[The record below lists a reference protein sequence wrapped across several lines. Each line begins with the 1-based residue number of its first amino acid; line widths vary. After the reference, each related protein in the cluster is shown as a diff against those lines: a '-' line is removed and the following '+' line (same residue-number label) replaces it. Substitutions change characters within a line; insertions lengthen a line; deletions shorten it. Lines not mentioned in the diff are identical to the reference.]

1 MEGVNVIE
9 KRMQPRPRPG
19 LGRDFN
25 RIWRKIQSVTK
36 QKVLQPNKGHSIYV
50 SFGALVK
57 HKSCAILCFGWLI
70 IMRQF
75 LLNYL
80 GILQT
85 YTRTIISII
94 TLQTTGEMEH
104 KYENIRRGREKIS
117 SKIILFS
124 FVDIWQ
130 MTRQENT
137 KAAKIVIFGSI

>member
-1 MEGVNVIE
+1 
-9 KRMQPRPRPG
+9 
-19 LGRDFN
+19 
-25 RIWRKIQSVTK
+25 
-36 QKVLQPNKGHSIYV
+36 
-50 SFGALVK
+50 
-57 HKSCAILCFGWLI
+57 
-70 IMRQF
+70 MRHF

-117 SKIILFS
+117 SKIMLFS
-124 FVDIWQ
+124 LVDNWQ

-137 KAAKIVIFGSI
+137 KAVKLVK